1 MDLPYRQRSLE
12 EVKAHRDILFALAQ
26 NHEDNYA
33 GQDGSGEIIDALH
46 AAADCFDMLVEQV
59 ENQVIIF

>member
-12 EVKAHRDILFALAQ
+12 EVKAHRDALSALADDFEEG
-26 NHEDNYA
+26 HLSAPHAA
-33 GQDGSGEIIDALH
+33 GIIDALH